1 MISWRALQF
10 IPMFGTFGFMTS
22 KHGVAFQ
29 ICGRVLKGLSE
40 ELKTDSQQLTCGD
53 SFLQD

>member
-22 KHGVAFQ
+22 KYGVAFQ
-29 ICGRVLKGLSE
+29 VCGRVLKGLSE
-40 ELKTDSQQLTCGD
+40 ELKTGD